1 MATIDLG
8 KIRFNWQ
15 GAYNN
20 STAYVIND
28 VVSSGGNSYICK
40 LASTGNAVS
49 NGTYWDLM
57 SQAGTN
63 GTNGTDV
70 GTVITTQ
77 GDVLYRDGSG
87 LQKLGA
93 GTSGQVLTT
102 GGSGANVSWTTPSGG
117 SWSKRSTNGSG
128 SFSGT
133 TLDLTGFTKT
143 TRIHFSDLTPSANG
157 QVFCARAF
165 LAGSLISTSIHR
177 SSYLSVNGSSVL
189 VGTDTSQDKWRLNGG
204 HSMSGSTSQAYQEL
218 TIQNPQRTTTVKTIM
233 NALTFIAQD
242 GESYPTVVS
251 HGWMAGSVPSVSNA
265 LTGLR
270 FYMHGGGNFV
280 CDWVVT
286 ELNQ

>member
-87 LQKLGA
+87 LQRLA
-93 GTSGQVLTT
+93 QGTAGQVLKVNSGATAPEWGT
-102 GGSGANVSWTTPSGG
+102 DVGGSILQIVQMDIA
-117 SWSKRSTNGSG
+117 K
-128 SFSGT
+128 
-133 TLDLTGFTKT
+133 
-143 TRIHFSDLTPSANG
+143 A
-157 QVFCARAF
+157 
-165 LAGSLISTSIHR
+165 
-177 SSYLSVNGSSVL
+177 
-189 VGTDTSQDKWRLNGG
+189 
-204 HSMSGSTSQAYQEL
+204 SGSTTHPQNDTAPTVSQGTEIGSQAIVMADNTNKVL
-218 TIQNPQRTTTVKTIM
+218 VSGGIQTMCDTGSRGVIL
-233 NALTFIAQD
+233 AIFR
-242 GESYPTVVS
+242 
-251 HGWMAGSVPSVSNA
+251 GSVNIATWTTIGHAVRECKVVGFTFLDATSAVGSVTYSVRA
-265 LTGLR
+265 MCGTTGSW
-270 FYMHGGGNFV
+270 FINDEEYADDFGGTAKSAITLSEVNV
-280 CDWVVT
+280 
-286 ELNQ
+286 